1 VNEVLLD
8 EMPLPYSDYIKKQGL
23 GKLIDVSNFE
33 NIINILPNFYSIEKL
48 HSIDKVAS
56 NGYIEVG

>member
-33 NIINILPNFYSIEKL
+33 IIINILPNL
-48 HSIDKVAS
+48 
-56 NGYIEVG
+56 